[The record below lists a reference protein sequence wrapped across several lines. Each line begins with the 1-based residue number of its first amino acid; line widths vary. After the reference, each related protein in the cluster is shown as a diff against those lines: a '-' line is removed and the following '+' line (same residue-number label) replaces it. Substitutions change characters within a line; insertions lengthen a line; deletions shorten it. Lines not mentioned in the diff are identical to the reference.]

1 MSKFKRTNMAA
12 TGPMTTILVADGD
25 LALASG
31 SLVDGTNA
39 FNIANKQLGVLPASD
54 LGTVAQGT
62 FVATGT
68 ATIAGAPVVKV
79 VQGTPKSSAIQTVNV
94 WEVSDPG
101 LVESDFIYADAIRS
115 IKTTKY
121 RVPVYGAYGA
131 TDLPTPVVSTDYKGF
146 ITLNSVRGDRDYSD
160 NDEVVSE
167 NVQTPADFSAIG
179 VTDKLDWVLQNMAY
193 KFNTRSKLASLSNS
207 ASVQRGN
214 KDYIVLAVNA
224 AGGFGQAI
232 GTITCAGTPTSITVM
247 NDYNSETDLTP
258 VTTTLTAD
266 AGLVGALAHLVKD
279 QADRVA
285 AGETITNQITASST
299 IEVIDLK
306 DAGKGVQAQGTFT
319 VTNNTNIATDTITIG
334 TTALVEGTDFDAG
347 SDDTAAELAVTAT
360 NLAQAINDSDEDV
373 VATASGAVVTV
384 TATAYGTDDNTTVWT
399 YTDQG
404 SAGGT
409 ISGSGTLAG
418 GAASNIN
425 AMIVIGLEQE
435 IAAYSDNIKEV
446 QTTVDLNL
454 GNAFRTSIPKFSKVF
469 PQEALGTG
477 RKWSIENSDRY
488 QLNKHTRQNQP
499 HGEFFSEGYNY
510 IDPTLNYQSTT
521 VEFYDYEESL
531 TQRHQY
537 AKQLTIL
544 MPSVATCTTV
554 TQAVTNLAT
563 GPAVTTE
570 IEDTTTGASIEAIF
584 GKWLEAA
591 VTADPTIN
599 VTPHSAG
606 NIFYG

>member
-12 TGPMTTILVADGD
+12 TASMPVILVADGD

-31 SLVDGTNA
+31 SLVNGTTA
-39 FNIANKQLGVLPASD
+39 FNIANKQIGVLAASD
-54 LGTVAQGT
+54 EGTVANGD

-68 ATIAGAPVVKV
+68 ATIAGAPVIQV
-79 VQGTPKSSAIQTVNV
+79 VQGTPKSSAIHTVDV
-94 WEVSDPG
+94 WEVGDPA
-101 LVESDFIYADAIRS
+101 LVRSGYIYADMIRS
-115 IKTTKY
+115 VKTTKY
-121 RVPVYGAYGA
+121 RVPVYGAYAASG
-131 TDLPTPVVSTDYKGF
+131 LPTPAVSTDYKAY
-146 ITLNSVRGDRDYSD
+146 IYLNSVRGDRDYSD

-179 VTDKLDWVLQNMAY
+179 VTDKLDWVVQNLAY
-193 KFNTRSKLASLSNS
+193 KFNSRSKVASLSNS
-207 ASVQRGN
+207 AAVQRGN
-214 KDYIVLAVNA
+214 KDYIVLGINT
-224 AGGFGQAI
+224 AGSFGQAL
-232 GTITCAGTPTSITVM
+232 GTITCASTPTTFTVM
-247 NDYNSETDLTP
+247 NDYNSVTDTTP

-266 AGLVGALAHLVKD
+266 ASLVSALAHVIKN

-285 AGETITNQITASST
+285 AGETIANQITTSST

-306 DAGKGVQAQGTFT
+306 EAGKGVQARGTFT
-319 VTNNTNIATDTITIG
+319 VTSNTNIATDTITIG

-360 NLAQAINDSDEDV
+360 NLAQAINDSDEAV
-373 VATASGAVVTV
+373 VATANGAVVTV
-384 TATAYGTDDNTTVWT
+384 VDNAYGTDGNTTVWT

-435 IAAYSDNIKEV
+435 LAKYDDNIKEV
-446 QTTVDLNL
+446 QTTVELNL
-454 GNAFRTSIPKFSKVF
+454 GTAFRTGVPTFTMVR
-469 PQEALGTG
+469 PQEGLGLG
-477 RKWSIENSDRY
+477 RKWAIQNDDRY
-488 QLNKHTRQNQP
+488 QLTKHTRQNQP
-499 HGEFFSEGYNY
+499 HGEFFSKGYNY
-510 IDPTLNYQSTT
+510 VDATLNYQSTT
-521 VEFYDYEESL
+521 VEFFGYEESL

-537 AKQLTIL
+537 PKQLTVL
-544 MPSVATCTTV
+544 MPAVATCTTV
-554 TQAVTNLAT
+554 SQAVTNLAT
-563 GPAVTTE
+563 GPAITTE
-570 IEDTTTGASIEAIF
+570 IEDTTTGASIEAIL

-591 VTADPTIN
+591 IAADPSIK
-599 VTPHSAG
+599 VTPHSTG